1 MVPEYCKE
9 AVFMILFRTYS
20 KKLKKLKK
28 NINTSYGNAIMDISA
43 VSIIKI
49 QFSIEPGTNIT
60 SRQMLKTVYKAFIKA
75 GSSS

>member
-1 MVPEYCKE
+1 
-9 AVFMILFRTYS
+9 
-20 KKLKKLKK
+20 
-28 NINTSYGNAIMDISA
+28 MDISA